1 VPGLQADPVRW
12 AGEGLS
18 LMGADDYVVC
28 LADPDLY
35 GVGVV
40 REVLDPHPVTGEARL
55 RVEFDGQVD
64 EFGAF
69 ELELA
74 SVFYAGR
81 RNLEAA

>member
-1 VPGLQADPVRW
+1 MSPG
-12 AGEGLS
+12 
-18 LMGADDYVVC
+18 DYVVV
-28 LADPDLY
+28 LAEPDLY

-40 REVLDPHPVTGEARL
+40 REVLDYDRL
-55 RVEFDGQVD
+55 AVDFDGQVD
-64 EFGAF
+64 QFSAF